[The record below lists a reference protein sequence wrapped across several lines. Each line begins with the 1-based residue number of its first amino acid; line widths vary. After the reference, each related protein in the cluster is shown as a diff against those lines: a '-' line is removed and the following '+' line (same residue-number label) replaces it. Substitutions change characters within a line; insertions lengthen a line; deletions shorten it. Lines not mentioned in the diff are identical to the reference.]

1 MSRSAKPRHAHKPR
15 LIKIPMTAGL
25 HDQFGMALH
34 AAFAAL
40 SVAPDRDQFD
50 NIAQYF
56 NVIGL
61 AIEHDARF
69 KDEALILNSGA
80 SAMQQIDGGWRRT
93 GVLRPTALELLPV
106 RNAINICDEILP
118 RIDVTRLHLAQVQ
131 LANLRIN
138 ESREVV
144 CSK

>member
-1 MSRSAKPRHAHKPR
+1 MGRTSKPRHAHKRR

-34 AAFAAL
+34 GAL
-40 SVAPDRDQFD
+40 IGLSLAPDRDQFD
-50 NIAQYF
+50 NLAQMF

-69 KDEALILNSGA
+69 KDEALILSSGA
-80 SAMQQIDGGWRRT
+80 SAMGQIDDGWRRT

-106 RNAINICDEILP
+106 RNAINVCDQILP
-118 RIDVTRLHLAQVQ
+118 RIDVTRLHLAQVE
-131 LANLRIN
+131 LANLRMN
-138 ESREVV
+138 ASMEAA
-144 CSK
+144 KP